1 MTRSQVQIANQLGA
15 ARAGSAEAL
24 GGLLED
30 CRRYLLRVA
39 NRRIDPALRAK
50 GGASDVVQQ
59 TFLEAHQA
67 FARFQGSSE
76 KELLAWL
83 RQLLL
88 NHLANFHRLYRG
100 TDKRQVSRETP
111 AEQGGPS
118 TEGSLAGDASS
129 PSRQAMRQ
137 EECEALTRALER
149 LPEEQRRVIVLRHQ
163 EQYSFEEIGRCMN
176 RSASGA
182 RLLWTRALDQLH
194 KELDN
199 SP

>member
-1 MTRSQVQIANQLGA
+1 MARSRVQIAKLLEA

-24 GGLLED
+24 GALLED

-39 NRRIDPALRAK
+39 NRRLDPALRAK

-76 KELLAWL
+76 RELLAWL

-88 NHLANFHRLYRG
+88 HHLANFHRLYRAG
-100 TDKRQVSRETP
+100 KRQVARETP
-111 AEQGGPS
+111 AEQGGS
-118 TEGSLAGDASS
+118 SAEGGLADDTLS
-129 PSRQAMRQ
+129 PSGQAMRQ
-137 EECEALTRALER
+137 EESEALMRALEQ
-149 LPEEQRRVIVLRHQ
+149 LPEEYRQIIVLRHQ
-163 EQYSFEEIGRCMN
+163 EQCSFEEIGRRMN

-182 RLLWTRALDQLH
+182 RLLWTRALDRLH
-194 KELDN
+194 AEMGK